1 MRPQRRWKAGRPGL
15 LQVVMPTGEIWTL
28 SPRPVGALE
37 IEEEG
42 GGLLLPVYHGR
53 AARTIES
60 VRDPTKPSKT

>member
-1 MRPQRRWKAGRPGL
+1 MRPERRRKAGRPGL

-42 GGLLLPVYHGR
+42 SVLLPVYHGR
-53 AARTIES
+53 ATRTIES
-60 VRDPTKPSKT
+60 VRNPTKPSQT